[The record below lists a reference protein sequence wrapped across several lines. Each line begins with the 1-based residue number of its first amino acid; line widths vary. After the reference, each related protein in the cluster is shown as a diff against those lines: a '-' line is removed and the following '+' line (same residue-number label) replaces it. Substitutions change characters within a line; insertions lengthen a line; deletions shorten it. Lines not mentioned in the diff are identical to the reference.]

1 VSLTATVVTAIYG
14 VAAVSGAAIG
24 YLVWA
29 HRDQPGAMPLLGL
42 VAGAM
47 WWSGALFLAGQ
58 ADGVV
63 ASAWLQRST
72 YLGVAVIVACI
83 LLFAL
88 EYTGRA
94 DAMTPR
100 RLGLLAIH
108 PAAIS
113 AFVVLDPG
121 GLFFGGI
128 EAAPGSVTGVS
139 FSFGPAFWVHAL
151 YSYCVIAVALVVLFQ
166 SMYRSRR
173 LYRWQFVLLA
183 VAILVTAAANYAYI
197 AGPVPFDTAPL
208 GILLAAGLVAVA
220 ITRYRLIH
228 VVPAARQRVLDTMTD
243 GVIVVDHADRIVEIN
258 PAAREMVGDVLADD
272 AVVGRDV
279 GELLEERP
287 ALEHLYAELT
297 ATRSQS
303 RVETSLGDAHVDV
316 TASPLGTD
324 GDARPDDDPTGEGAG
339 DVDTSGP
346 LGGAVRGGGWLF
358 LVRDVSARE
367 ERERALRRRNEQ
379 LDRFATVV
387 SHDLRNPLGIAQ
399 GHVEIAR
406 DTGDV
411 SRLEPVVDAHDR
423 METIIEEV
431 LTIAREG
438 ADVTDTEPVRL
449 GAVAGAAWRSVDAG
463 AASYRVVDDAT
474 VVADRPKLVRI
485 LENLFRN
492 AVEHG
497 STSPA
502 SHARQDAVEHGSTSP
517 GSQAHQDAV
526 EHGSTSPASHARQD
540 AAEDGDARDSPDTAG
555 EAGKAT
561 TEADRVGGADA
572 SRASGPAGDETP
584 TPSADVT
591 DGLTVTLGT
600 TPEGFYVA
608 DDGVGVPPEDR
619 ERVFESGYS
628 TNDEGIGTGLAV
640 VQDLASAHGWTVSV
654 TESAAGGARFE
665 FGGVEVSDERAG

>member
-1 VSLTATVVTAIYG
+1 MSLIATVVTAIYG

-29 HRDQPGAMPLLGL
+29 HRDQPGATPLLGL

-72 YLGVAVIVACI
+72 YLGVAVIVVCI

-173 LYRWQFVLLA
+173 LYRWQFALLA

-243 GVIVVDHADRIVEIN
+243 GVIVVDQEDRIVEIN

-272 AVVGRDV
+272 VVVGRDV
-279 GELLEERP
+279 GKLLEERP

-303 RVETSLGDAHVDV
+303 RAETSLGDAHVDV
-316 TASPLGTD
+316 TASPLGPD
-324 GDARPDDDPTGEGAG
+324 GDARPNDDPSGEGAG

-346 LGGAVRGGGWLF
+346 LGGAVPGGGWLF
-358 LVRDVSARE
+358 LVRDVSTRE
-367 ERERALRRRNEQ
+367 ERERALRRRNDQ

-411 SRLEPVVDAHDR
+411 SRLDPVVDAHDR

-431 LTIAREG
+431 LTIAREDG
-438 ADVTDTEPVRL
+438 DVTDPEPVRL

-463 AASYRVVDDAT
+463 AATYRVADDAT

-497 STSPA
+497 STSP
-502 SHARQDAVEHGSTSP
+502 

-526 EHGSTSPASHARQD
+526 EHGSTNPTPRQDAGENGSTSPASRQD
-540 AAEDGDARDSPDTAG
+540 AAEHGDARDSPGTPGEATAG
-555 EAGKAT
+555 T
-561 TEADRVGGADA
+561 DRVGGADA
-572 SRASGPAGDETP
+572 SRESRATGGETP
-584 TPSADVT
+584 TPSADGT

-600 TPEGFYVA
+600 TSEGFYVA

-619 ERVFESGYS
+619 ERVFESGYT

-640 VQDLASAHGWTVSV
+640 VEDLASAHGWTVSV

-665 FGGVEVSDERAG
+665 FGGVEVPHERSG

>member
-1 VSLTATVVTAIYG
+1 MSLIATVVTAIYG

-29 HRDQPGAMPLLGL
+29 HRDQPGATPLLGL

-94 DAMTPR
+94 DAMTPW
-100 RLGLLAIH
+100 RLGLLAVH

-128 EAAPGSVTGVS
+128 EAAPGTVTGVS

-151 YSYCVIAVALVVLFQ
+151 YSYCVVAVALVVLFQ

-183 VAILVTAAANYAYI
+183 VAIIVTATANYAYI

-258 PAAREMVGDVLADD
+258 PAAREMAAAVLADD
-272 AVVGRDV
+272 VVVGRDV
-279 GELLEERP
+279 GELFAERP
-287 ALEHLYAELT
+287 TLEHLYAELT

-303 RVETSLGDAHVDV
+303 RVETSLGDAYVDV
-316 TASPLGTD
+316 TASPLGTA
-324 GDARPDDDPTGEGAG
+324 GDARPAESIGEGAG
-339 DVDTSGP
+339 DVDASGP
-346 LGGAVRGGGWLF
+346 LGGAVAGGGWLF
-358 LVRDVSARE
+358 IVRDVTARE

-387 SHDLRNPLGIAQ
+387 SHDLRNPLGIAK

-411 SRLEPVVDAHDR
+411 SRLEPVADALDR
-423 METIIEEV
+423 MESLIDEV

-449 GAVAGAAWRSVDAG
+449 AAVAEAAWRSVDAG
-463 AASYRVVDDAT
+463 AATYRVVDDAT

-497 STSPA
+497 STSP
-502 SHARQDAVEHGSTSP
+502 
-517 GSQAHQDAV
+517 GSQAHQDA
-526 EHGSTSPASHARQD
+526 GTPPRTATRGTPRTPLARPARRRP
-540 AAEDGDARDSPDTAG
+540 GPTAS
-555 EAGKAT
+555 AM
-561 TEADRVGGADA
+561 
-572 SRASGPAGDETP
+572 P
-584 TPSADVT
+584 TPAT
-591 DGLTVTLGT
+591 RPGPQGMRI
-600 TPEGFYVA
+600 P
-608 DDGVGVPPEDR
+608 R
-619 ERVFESGYS
+619 R
-628 TNDEGIGTGLAV
+628 
-640 VQDLASAHGWTVSV
+640 
-654 TESAAGGARFE
+654 R
-665 FGGVEVSDERAG
+665 RA

>member
-1 VSLTATVVTAIYG
+1 MSLIATVVTAIYG

-94 DAMTPR
+94 DALTPR
-100 RLGLLAIH
+100 SLGLLAIH

-128 EAAPGSVTGVS
+128 EAAAGSVTGVS

-258 PAAREMVGDVLADD
+258 PAAREMAAAVLADD

-279 GELLEERP
+279 GELFADRP

-303 RVETSLGDAHVDV
+303 RVETSLGDAHVEV
-316 TASPLGTD
+316 TASPLGTA
-324 GDARPDDDPTGEGAG
+324 GDARPADSTGEAG
-339 DVDTSGP
+339 DVDASGP
-346 LGGAVRGGGWLF
+346 LGGAVAGGGWLF
-358 LVRDVSARE
+358 LVRDVTARE

-387 SHDLRNPLGIAQ
+387 SHDLRNPLGIAK

-411 SRLEPVVDAHDR
+411 SRLEPVVDALDR
-423 METIIEEV
+423 MESLIDEV

-449 GAVAGAAWRSVDAG
+449 AAVADAAWRSVDAG
-463 AASYRVVDDAT
+463 AATYRVVDDVT

-492 AVEHG
+492 AVEPC
-497 STSPA
+497 STA
-502 SHARQDAVEHGSTSP
+502 S
-517 GSQAHQDAV
+517 
-526 EHGSTSPASHARQD
+526 
-540 AAEDGDARDSPDTAG
+540 
-555 EAGKAT
+555 
-561 TEADRVGGADA
+561 
-572 SRASGPAGDETP
+572 
-584 TPSADVT
+584 
-591 DGLTVTLGT
+591 
-600 TPEGFYVA
+600 
-608 DDGVGVPPEDR
+608 
-619 ERVFESGYS
+619 
-628 TNDEGIGTGLAV
+628 
-640 VQDLASAHGWTVSV
+640 W
-654 TESAAGGARFE
+654 
-665 FGGVEVSDERAG
+665 

>member
-1 VSLTATVVTAIYG
+1 MSFTATVVTAIYG

-58 ADGVV
+58 ADDVV

-72 YLGVAVIVACI
+72 YLGVATIVACI

-94 DAMTPR
+94 DAMTAR
-100 RLGLLAIH
+100 RLGLLAVH

-128 EAAPGSVTGVS
+128 EAAPGTVTGVS

-258 PAAREMVGDVLADD
+258 PAAREMAAAVLADD
-272 AVVGRDV
+272 AVVGQDV
-279 GELLEERP
+279 GELFADRP

-303 RVETSLGDAHVDV
+303 RVETSLGDAYVDV
-316 TASPLGTD
+316 TASPLGTA
-324 GDARPDDDPTGEGAG
+324 GDARPAESTGEAG
-339 DVDTSGP
+339 DVDASGP
-346 LGGAVRGGGWLF
+346 LGGAVAGGGWLF
-358 LVRDVSARE
+358 LVRDVSERE

-387 SHDLRNPLGIAQ
+387 SHDLRNPLGIAK
-399 GHVEIAR
+399 GHVQVAR

-423 METIIEEV
+423 MESLIDEV

-449 GAVAGAAWRSVDAG
+449 AAVADAAWRSVDAG
-463 AASYRVVDDAT
+463 AATYRVVDDVTA
-474 VVADRPKLVRI
+474 VADRPKLVRI

-492 AVEHG
+492 
-497 STSPA
+497 
-502 SHARQDAVEHGSTSP
+502 AVEHGSTSP

-526 EHGSTSPASHARQD
+526 EHGSTSPASQTRQD
-540 AAEDGDARDSPDTAG
+540 AVEHGSTSPDSPTREDATEDGDSKDSPDTAG
-555 EAGKAT
+555 EDGEATAGT
-561 TEADRVGGADA
+561 DRVGGADA
-572 SRASGPAGDETP
+572 SRASGHAGDETP
-584 TPSADVT
+584 TPSE
-591 DGLTVTLGT
+591 GLTVTLGA

-608 DDGVGVPPEDR
+608 DDGVGVPPGDR

-628 TNDEGIGTGLAV
+628 TDEEGIGTGLAV
-640 VQDLASAHGWTVSV
+640 VEDLATAHGWTVSV

-665 FGGVEVSDERAG
+665 FGGGEVEDERAG

>member
-1 VSLTATVVTAIYG
+1 VSLIATVVTAIYG

-139 FSFGPAFWVHAL
+139 FSFGPAFWIHAL

-258 PAAREMVGDVLADD
+258 PAAREMAAAVLADD

-279 GELLEERP
+279 GELFADRP

-303 RVETSLGDAHVDV
+303 RVETSLGDAYVDV
-316 TASPLGTD
+316 TASPLGT
-324 GDARPDDDPTGEGAG
+324 AG
-339 DVDTSGP
+339 DVRPADSTGDGAGNVDASGP
-346 LGGAVRGGGWLF
+346 LGSAVAGGGWLF
-358 LVRDVSARE
+358 LVRDVTERE
-367 ERERALRRRNEQ
+367 ERERALRQRNEQ

-387 SHDLRNPLGIAQ
+387 SHDLRNPLGIAK

-411 SRLEPVVDAHDR
+411 SRLEPVADALDR
-423 METIIEEV
+423 MESLIEEV

-438 ADVTDTEPVRL
+438 ADVTDPQPVRL
-449 GAVAGAAWRSVDAG
+449 GAVADAAWRSVDAG

-474 VVADRPKLVRI
+474 VVADRPRLVRI

-492 AVEHG
+492 
-497 STSPA
+497 T
-502 SHARQDAVEHGSTSP
+502 VEHGSTSP

-540 AAEDGDARDSPDTAG
+540 AVEDGSTSPASEAPQAAAEDGDSKDSPDTAAEDG
-555 EAGKAT
+555 EAPAGT
-561 TEADRVGGADA
+561 DRVGGADA

-584 TPSADVT
+584 TPSADMT
-591 DGLTVTLGT
+591 DGVTVTLGA

-628 TNDEGIGTGLAV
+628 TDEEGIGTGLAV
-640 VQDLASAHGWTVSV
+640 VEDLASAHGWTVSV

-665 FGGVEVSDERAG
+665 FSGVEPPDERAG

>member
-1 VSLTATVVTAIYG
+1 
-14 VAAVSGAAIG
+14 
-24 YLVWA
+24 
-29 HRDQPGAMPLLGL
+29 MPLLGL

-58 ADGVV
+58 ADDVV

-83 LLFAL
+83 LLFTL

-279 GELLEERP
+279 GELLEDRP

-303 RVETSLGDAHVDV
+303 RAETSLGDAHVDV

-339 DVDTSGP
+339 DVDASGP
-346 LGGAVRGGGWLF
+346 VGGAVRGGGWLF

-387 SHDLRNPLGIAQ
+387 SHDLRNPLGIAK

-411 SRLEPVVDAHDR
+411 SRLEPVVDALDR
-423 METIIEEV
+423 MESLIEEV

-438 ADVTDTEPVRL
+438 ADVTETEPVRL
-449 GAVAGAAWRSVDAG
+449 AAVAGAAWRSVDAG
-463 AASYRVVDDAT
+463 AATYRVVDDAT

-517 GSQAHQDAV
+517 GSQAH
-526 EHGSTSPASHARQD
+526 HD

-555 EAGKAT
+555 EAG
-561 TEADRVGGADA
+561 EA
-572 SRASGPAGDETP
+572 PAG
-584 TPSADVT
+584 T

-628 TNDEGIGTGLAV
+628 TDEEGIGTGLAV

-665 FGGVEVSDERAG
+665 FGGVEVEDERAG

>member
-1 VSLTATVVTAIYG
+1 MSLIATVVTAIYG

-58 ADGVV
+58 ADDVV

-100 RLGLLAIH
+100 RLGLLAVH

-128 EAAPGSVTGVS
+128 EAAPGTVTGVS

-258 PAAREMVGDVLADD
+258 PAAREMAAAVLADD

-279 GELLEERP
+279 GELFADRP

-303 RVETSLGDAHVDV
+303 RVETSLGDAYVDV
-316 TASPLGTD
+316 TASPLGTA
-324 GDARPDDDPTGEGAG
+324 GDARPAESIGEAG
-339 DVDTSGP
+339 DVDASGP
-346 LGGAVRGGGWLF
+346 LGGAVAGGGWLF
-358 LVRDVSARE
+358 LVRDVSERE

-387 SHDLRNPLGIAQ
+387 SHDLRNPLGIAK
-399 GHVEIAR
+399 GHVQVAR

-411 SRLEPVVDAHDR
+411 SRLEPVVDALDR
-423 METIIEEV
+423 MESLIDEV

-449 GAVAGAAWRSVDAG
+449 AAVADAAWRSVDAG

-497 STSPA
+497 STSP
-502 SHARQDAVEHGSTSP
+502 

-526 EHGSTSPASHARQD
+526 EHGSTSPASEARQD
-540 AAEDGDARDSPDTAG
+540 AVERSDSRDSPNTAG
-555 EAGKAT
+555 EAGEAT
-561 TEADRVGGADA
+561 AGADRVGGADA
-572 SRASGPAGDETP
+572 SRPSGPEADETP
-584 TPSADVT
+584 TPSE
-591 DGLTVTLGT
+591 GLTVTLGA

-628 TNDEGIGTGLAV
+628 TDEEGIGTGLAV
-640 VQDLASAHGWTVSV
+640 VEDLATAHGWTVSV

-665 FGGVEVSDERAG
+665 FDGVEAEDERAG